1 MLPPR
6 EKRVY
11 TPPYDTIDKTIAMA
25 MERGGKLANLI
36 FDEPEKITHKVM
48 ARLMHALENSP
59 PYKAMLAVKPPLKSR
74 YLNSLIKYAK
84 KQVDI

>member
-1 MLPPR
+1 
-6 EKRVY
+6 
-11 TPPYDTIDKTIAMA
+11 MA
-25 MERGGKLANLI
+25 MERGKLANLI

-59 PYKAMLAVKPPLKSR
+59 PYKAMLAVKPLKSR

-84 KQVDI
+84 KTS